1 MREFRKPDLSAPRYR
16 VKKKNIITDDYM
28 EEFCSRHP
36 ELSKYQKKDIK
47 DIVRKFNGFLWEAI
61 IDSRDGVELPEGLG
75 YVFIGACPYVKK
87 DNIDY
92 GKSIKYG
99 MAVTHKNYD
108 TDGYLGK
115 IFYSNYSAKY
125 KLRDRSIWAFNGAR
139 YFKRAVT
146 KSFKEDWRKYLVI
159 DNTTKVSKM
168 YKKMRQKDYFDTI
181 REKQFNEYN
190 EFDID

>member
-16 VKKKNIITDDYM
+16 VKKKNIITDDYISD
-28 EEFCSRHP
+28 FYNRYP
-36 ELSKYQKKDIK
+36 ELSNYKKNEIK
-47 DIVRKFNGFLWEAI
+47 EIIKKFNKILWEAI
-61 IDSRDGVELPEGLG
+61 IENRDGVELPEGLG
-75 YVFIGACPYVKK
+75 YIFVGACPHVKK

-99 MAVTHKNYD
+99 VAVTHKNYD

-139 YFKRAVT
+139 YFKRSVT
-146 KSFKEDWRKYLVI
+146 KCFKEDWRKYLVI

-181 REKQFNEYN
+181 RKEQFNEYN

>member
-1 MREFRKPDLSAPRYR
+1 
-16 VKKKNIITDDYM
+16 
-28 EEFCSRHP
+28 
-36 ELSKYQKKDIK
+36 
-47 DIVRKFNGFLWEAI
+47 
-61 IDSRDGVELPEGLG
+61 
-75 YVFIGACPYVKK
+75 
-87 DNIDY
+87 
-92 GKSIKYG
+92 

-168 YKKMRQKDYFDTI
+168 YKKMKQKDYFDTI

>member
-1 MREFRKPDLSAPRYR
+1 MQEFRKPDLSAPRYR
-16 VKKKNIITDDYM
+16 VKKKNIITDEYM
-28 EEFCSRHP
+28 QDFYSRHP
-36 ELSKYQKKDIK
+36 ELSKYLKKDIK
-47 DIVRKFNGFLWEAI
+47 DILRKFNGFLWEAI
-61 IDSRDGVELPEGLG
+61 IENRDGVELPEGLG

-115 IFYSNYSAKY
+115 IFYINYSAKY

-168 YKKMRQKDYFDTI
+168 YKKMKQKDYFDTI

>member
-1 MREFRKPDLSAPRYR
+1 MGNFRKPDLSAPRYR
-16 VKKKNIITDDYM
+16 VKRKNLITDEYM
-28 EEFCSRHP
+28 DDFYKRYP
-36 ELSKYQKKDIK
+36 ELSKYKKAEIK
-47 DIVRKFNGFLWEAI
+47 EIVKGFNELLWQEI
-61 IDSRDGVELPEGLG
+61 IETRDGVELPEGLG

-125 KLRDRSIWAFNGAR
+125 KLRDRSIWAFNGGR